1 MTIKE
6 IIESALPIAEKYS
19 IGNVAALHRLLKAI
33 DDPTMKVVVLGD
45 FKAGKSTLLNRV
57 FLKEELLP
65 RDHLEATAVPTYVRS
80 GEPLLEI
87 WQRNADG
94 SETLLDTKRD
104 FSADDIRAYV
114 TTPSQEE
121 LGKRA
126 AQYSR
131 VVLQK
136 PEVLPIGITVVDT
149 PGMDSTNG
157 AVCIGTHAEA
167 WSADAVLYVV
177 RSRELTER
185 ETSFIA
191 TLCGKGINKVPTHI
205 IVTDDGQ
212 KSAGALKNIET
223 AIAAKLRSRGV
234 SVTTSLFV
242 IGSGTMLDM
251 AERIWEGF
259 KKTARE
265 WRLEPV
271 LDSIT
276 QPEPA
281 CPDGSAVEER
291 DILAELS
298 RFFETEVGKGRRAR
312 ISRDLTAILATLE
325 QGVTQRLN
333 VLRNGTERVGE
344 MENTLLAQEREYIRV
359 VENLLADVNA
369 AGQRLRSDMAKE
381 FSQIET
387 RLAQQVDAQGS
398 PSAILSQLS
407 SWETTVPFD
416 IQIAIQQLS
425 LQFRKDI
432 REIEQKYQMRLS
444 AGLDAEI
451 IGAPEFDL
459 GFVAKIPTWLL
470 TVADYVIFDLVSPM
484 PSFVDIPLRW
494 LSGRVPVLKSLMPA
508 ELASGAAASW
518 AKSQLAGVM
527 QQCKGEVNGVLKERL
542 LELQEKL
549 KEALSS
555 DLAFGSARKAIEE
568 ARTGALTPE
577 LRDELESMLNTIK
590 DWGKAM

>member
-6 IIESALPIAEKYS
+6 IVESALPIAEKYS
-19 IGNVAALHRLLKAI
+19 TDNVATLHRLLK
-33 DDPTMKVVVLGD
+33 DMDEPTMKVVVLGD
-45 FKAGKSTLLNRV
+45 FKAGKSTLLNGV

-65 RDHLEATAVPTYVRS
+65 RDHMEATAVPTYVRS

-87 WQRNADG
+87 WGRNADG

-104 FSADDIRAYV
+104 FSAKDIRAHV
-114 TTPSQEE
+114 TAPSQEE
-121 LGKRA
+121 LGKVA

-131 VVLQK
+131 VVVQK
-136 PEVLPIGITVVDT
+136 PGVLPNGITVVDT
-149 PGMDSTNG
+149 PGMNSTNG

-185 ETSFIA
+185 ETRFIA

-223 AIAAKLRSRGV
+223 AIDAKLRSRGV
-234 SVTTSLFV
+234 PVTTSLYVF
-242 IGSGTMLDM
+242 GSGSMLDK

-259 KKTARE
+259 KETARA

-271 LDSIT
+271 LDAIT

-281 CPDGSAVEER
+281 CPDGSAVEGR

-312 ISRDLTAILATLE
+312 ISRDLTAILASLE
-325 QGVTQRLN
+325 QGVTQRLS

-344 MENTLLAQEREYIRV
+344 MENTLLAQEQEYIRV

-369 AGQRLRSDMAKE
+369 AGQRLRNDMAKE
-381 FSQIET
+381 FSKIET
-387 RLAQQVDAQGS
+387 RLAQQVDAQDS

-416 IQIAIQQLS
+416 IQIAIQELS
-425 LQFRKDI
+425 LHFRKDI
-432 REIEQKYQMRLS
+432 REIERKYQMRLS
-444 AGLDAEI
+444 AGLNGDM
-451 IGAPEFDL
+451 IGVPEFDL
-459 GFVAKIPTWLL
+459 GLVAKIPTWLL
-470 TVADYVIFDLVSPM
+470 TVADYIIFDMVSPL
-484 PSFVDIPLRW
+484 PPFVDIPLRW
-494 LSGRVPVLKSLMPA
+494 FAGRVPILKSLMPA
-508 ELASGAAASW
+508 KLASGAAAVW

-527 QQCKGEVNGVLKERL
+527 QECKGKVNGILTERL
-542 LELQEKL
+542 QELQEKL

-555 DLAFGSARKAIEE
+555 DLAFGSAKKAIEE
-568 ARTGALTPE
+568 ARSGALTPE